1 MNPCF
6 VPQIIYVFLSLNDRS
21 VNLSREIKTAI
32 FALSGFGLFFI
43 GFNYLKSNDVFVRDN
58 IFFAVYDNAEGLMM
72 GTPVTIQGFQVG
84 TIDQV
89 SLLPGNKDVAVRFRV
104 EKEYEFS
111 KNSIAKVYEA
121 GLLGG
126 KSLAV
131 DPKFDGADIAKSGD
145 TLQSEIAAG
154 LTELVNQKLTP
165 LQEKIESMIMHADS
179 VLIAFKSVLDPNTQ
193 FQLKSSIENFNASIS
208 SFRSIGETIDTSL
221 SENGQLQQTFE
232 NLADLSADLSAVSYS
247 LKEANLDTTFEDLG
261 SAVGN
266 LSQIL
271 ESLEKGESS
280 LGKLITK
287 DDLHQSLEQTNAQI
301 QLLLEDMRL
310 NPKRYVHFSLFG
322 KKQVKYQPSDS
333 QTK

>member
-1 MNPCF
+1 M
-6 VPQIIYVFLSLNDRS
+6 
-21 VNLSREIKTAI
+21 NLSKEIKTAI
-32 FALSGFGLFFI
+32 FILSGFGLFFI

-58 IFFAVYDNAEGLMM
+58 IFYAVYDNAEGLMV

-89 SLLPGNKDVAVRFRV
+89 SLLPGNKDISVRFRV

-111 KNSIAKVYEA
+111 KNSIAKIYEA

-131 DPKFDGADIAKSGD
+131 DPNFDGADLAQSGD
-145 TLQSEIAAG
+145 TLQSAIAPG
-154 LTELVNQKLTP
+154 LSELVNDKLTP
-165 LQEKIESMIMHADS
+165 LQEKIESMITHADS
-179 VLIAFKSVLDPNTQ
+179 VLIAFNTVLDPDAQ
-193 FQLKSSIENFNASIS
+193 FQLKSSIENLNASIS
-208 SFRSIGETIDTSL
+208 NFRSIGETINNSL
-221 SENGQLQQTFE
+221 SENGQLHQTFD
-232 NLADLSADLSAVSYS
+232 NLADLSADLSVVSSS
-247 LKEANLDTTFEDLG
+247 LKKANLDDTFEDLG

-271 ESLEKGESS
+271 ERLEEGEGS

-322 KKQVKYQPSDS
+322 KKQVKYKPADLEAE
-333 QTK
+333 

>member
-1 MNPCF
+1 MNL
-6 VPQIIYVFLSLNDRS
+6 YK
-21 VNLSREIKTAI
+21 EIKIAI

-58 IFFAVYDNAEGLMM
+58 IFYAVYDNAEGLMV

-84 TIDQV
+84 TIDQI
-89 SLLPGNKDVAVRFRV
+89 SLLPGNKDIAVRFRV

-111 KNSIAKVYEA
+111 KNSIAKIYEA

-131 DPKFDGADIAKSGD
+131 DPKFDGADLAQSGD
-145 TLQSEIAAG
+145 TLQNAIAPG
-154 LTELVNQKLTP
+154 LSELVNDKLTP
-165 LQEKIESMIMHADS
+165 LQEKIESMITHADS
-179 VLIAFKSVLDPNTQ
+179 VLIAFNTVLDPDAQ
-193 FQLKSSIENFNASIS
+193 FQLKSAIENLNASIS
-208 SFRSIGETIDTSL
+208 NFRSIGETINNSL
-221 SENGQLQQTFE
+221 SENGQLHQTFV
-232 NLADLSADLSAVSYS
+232 NLADLSADLSVVSSS
-247 LKEANLDTTFEDLG
+247 LKDANLDDTFEDLG

-271 ESLEKGESS
+271 DRIEEGEGS

-287 DDLHQSLEQTNAQI
+287 DDLHLSLEQTNAQI
-301 QLLLEDMRL
+301 QLLLKDMRL

-322 KKQVKYQPSDS
+322 KKQVKYKPSDL
-333 QTK
+333 QNE

>member
-1 MNPCF
+1 M
-6 VPQIIYVFLSLNDRS
+6 
-21 VNLSREIKTAI
+21 NLSKEIKTAI

-58 IFFAVYDNAEGLMM
+58 IFYAVYDNAEGLMM

-84 TIDQV
+84 TVDQV
-89 SLLPGNKDVAVRFRV
+89 SLLPGNKNIIVRFRV
-104 EKEYEFS
+104 EKKYEFS
-111 KNSIAKVYEA
+111 RNSLARIYEA

-131 DPKFDGADIAKSGD
+131 DPQFDDAYFAQSGD
-145 TLQSEIAAG
+145 TLKSEIAPG
-154 LTELVNQKLTP
+154 LSELVNDKLSP
-165 LQEKIESMIMHADS
+165 LQEKIESMIMNADS
-179 VLIAFKSVLDPNTQ
+179 VLISFKNVLDPTSQ
-193 FQLKSSIENFNASIS
+193 LQLKSSIENLNTSIS
-208 SFRSIGETIDTSL
+208 KFSSISETIDNSL
-221 SENGQLQQTFE
+221 SENGILNQTFD
-232 NLADLSADLSAVSYS
+232 NLLDLSADLSVVSSS
-247 LKEANLDTTFEDLG
+247 LKEANLDETFQDLG

-271 ESLEKGESS
+271 ESLQKGESS

-287 DDLHQSLEQTNAQI
+287 DDLHQSLEETNAQI

-322 KKQVKYQPSDS
+322 KKKVKYKPSDS

>member
-1 MNPCF
+1 M
-6 VPQIIYVFLSLNDRS
+6 
-21 VNLSREIKTAI
+21 NLSKEIKTAI

-58 IFFAVYDNAEGLMM
+58 IFYAVYDNAEGLMA

-89 SLLPGNKDVAVRFRV
+89 SLLSGNIDIAVRFRV

-111 KNSIAKVYEA
+111 KNSIAKIYEA

-131 DPKFDGADIAKSGD
+131 DPKFDGADLAQSGD
-145 TLQSEIAAG
+145 TLQSAIAPG
-154 LTELVNQKLTP
+154 LSELVNDKLTP
-165 LQEKIESMIMHADS
+165 LQEKIESMITHADS
-179 VLIAFKSVLDPNTQ
+179 VLIAFTAVLNTDAQ
-193 FQLKSSIENFNASIS
+193 FQLKSSIENLNASIS
-208 SFRSIGETIDTSL
+208 NFRSISETIDNSL
-221 SENGQLQQTFE
+221 SENGKLNQTFD
-232 NLADLSADLSAVSYS
+232 NLADLSANLSVVSSS
-247 LKEANLDTTFEDLG
+247 LKEANLDDTFEDLG

-271 ESLEKGESS
+271 ERLEVGEGS
-280 LGKLITK
+280 LGKIITK
-287 DDLHQSLEQTNAQI
+287 DDLHQSLEQTNTQI
-301 QLLLEDMRL
+301 QLLVEDMRL

-322 KKQVKYQPSDS
+322 KKQVKYKSTDLQNE
-333 QTK
+333 

>member
-1 MNPCF
+1 M
-6 VPQIIYVFLSLNDRS
+6 
-21 VNLSREIKTAI
+21 NLSKEIKTAI

-58 IFFAVYDNAEGLMM
+58 IFYAVYDNAEGLMV

-84 TIDQV
+84 TVDQV
-89 SLLPGNKDVAVRFRV
+89 SLLPGNKDIIVRFRV
-104 EKEYEFS
+104 EKEYGFS
-111 KNSIAKVYEA
+111 KNSIAKIYEA

-131 DPKFDGADIAKSGD
+131 SPQFDGADLAQSGD
-145 TLQSEIAAG
+145 TLQSAIAPG
-154 LTELVNQKLTP
+154 LSELVNDKLTP
-165 LQEKIESMIMHADS
+165 LQEKIESMITHADS
-179 VLIAFKSVLDPNTQ
+179 VLIAFNTVLNPNTQ
-193 FQLKSSIENFNASIS
+193 LQLKSSIENLNASIFN
-208 SFRSIGETIDTSL
+208 FRSIGETINNSL
-221 SENGQLQQTFE
+221 SENGQLHQTFD
-232 NLADLSADLSAVSYS
+232 NLADLSADLSVVSSS
-247 LKEANLDTTFEDLG
+247 LKEANLDDTFEDLG

-271 ESLEKGESS
+271 DLMEEGEGS

-287 DDLHQSLEQTNAQI
+287 DDLHLSLEQTNSQI

-322 KKQVKYQPSDS
+322 KKQVKYKPSDS
-333 QTK
+333 QNE

>member
-1 MNPCF
+1 M
-6 VPQIIYVFLSLNDRS
+6 
-21 VNLSREIKTAI
+21 NLSKEIKTAL

-58 IFFAVYDNAEGLMM
+58 IFYAVYDNAEGLMV

-84 TIDQV
+84 TVDQV
-89 SLLPGNKDVAVRFRV
+89 SLLAGNKDIVVRFRV
-104 EKEYEFS
+104 EKEYGFS
-111 KNSIAKVYEA
+111 KNSIAKIYEA

-131 DPKFDGADIAKSGD
+131 APQFDGADLAQSGD
-145 TLQSEIAAG
+145 TLQSAIAPG
-154 LTELVNQKLTP
+154 FSELVNDKLTP
-165 LQEKIESMIMHADS
+165 LQEKIESMITHADS
-179 VLIAFKSVLDPNTQ
+179 VLIAFNTVLDPNTQ
-193 FQLKSSIENFNASIS
+193 LQLKSSIENLNASIS
-208 SFRSIGETIDTSL
+208 NFRSIGETINNSL
-221 SENGQLQQTFE
+221 SENGQLHQTFD
-232 NLADLSADLSAVSYS
+232 NLADLSADLSVVSSS
-247 LKEANLDTTFEDLG
+247 LKEANLDDTFEDLG

-271 ESLEKGESS
+271 DRLEEGEGS

-287 DDLHQSLEQTNAQI
+287 DDLHLSLEQTNAQI

-322 KKQVKYQPSDS
+322 KKQVKYKPSDS
-333 QTK
+333 QNE

>member
-1 MNPCF
+1 M
-6 VPQIIYVFLSLNDRS
+6 
-21 VNLSREIKTAI
+21 NLSKEIKTAI

-58 IFFAVYDNAEGLMM
+58 IFYAVYDNVEGLMV

-84 TIDQV
+84 TIDQI
-89 SLLPGNKDVAVRFRV
+89 SLLPGNKDIAVRFRI
-104 EKEYEFS
+104 EKEFEFS
-111 KNSIAKVYEA
+111 KNSIAKIYEA

-131 DPKFDGADIAKSGD
+131 DPKFDGADLAQSGD
-145 TLQSEIAAG
+145 TLQNAIAPG
-154 LTELVNQKLTP
+154 LSELVNDKLTP
-165 LQEKIESMIMHADS
+165 LQEKIESMITHADS
-179 VLIAFKSVLDPNTQ
+179 VLIAFNSVLDPDAQ
-193 FQLKSSIENFNASIS
+193 FQLKSAIENLNASIS
-208 SFRSIGETIDTSL
+208 NFRSIGETINNSL
-221 SENGQLQQTFE
+221 SENGQLHQTFV
-232 NLADLSADLSAVSYS
+232 NLADLSADLSVVSS
-247 LKEANLDTTFEDLG
+247 SMKEANLDDTFEDLG

-271 ESLEKGESS
+271 DRMEEGEGS

-287 DDLHQSLEQTNAQI
+287 DDLHLSLEQTNAQI

-322 KKQVKYQPSDS
+322 KKQVKYKPSDS
-333 QTK
+333 QNE

>member
-1 MNPCF
+1 M
-6 VPQIIYVFLSLNDRS
+6 
-21 VNLSREIKTAI
+21 NLSKEIKTAI

-58 IFFAVYDNAEGLMM
+58 IFYAVYDNAEGLMV

-84 TIDQV
+84 TVDQV
-89 SLLPGNKDVAVRFRV
+89 SLLPGNKDIIVRFRV
-104 EKEYEFS
+104 EKEYGFS
-111 KNSIAKVYEA
+111 KNSIAKIYEA

-131 DPKFDGADIAKSGD
+131 SPQFDGADLAQSGD
-145 TLQSEIAAG
+145 TLQSAIAPG
-154 LTELVNQKLTP
+154 LSELVNDKLTP
-165 LQEKIESMIMHADS
+165 LQEKIESMITHADS
-179 VLIAFKSVLDPNTQ
+179 VLIAFNTVLNPNTQ
-193 FQLKSSIENFNASIS
+193 LQLKSSIENLNASIFN
-208 SFRSIGETIDTSL
+208 FRSIGETINNSL
-221 SENGQLQQTFE
+221 SENGQLHQTFN
-232 NLADLSADLSAVSYS
+232 NLADLSADLSVVSSS
-247 LKEANLDTTFEDLG
+247 LKEANLDDTFEDLG

-271 ESLEKGESS
+271 DLMEEGEGS

-287 DDLHQSLEQTNAQI
+287 DDLHLSLEQTNTQI

-322 KKQVKYQPSDS
+322 KKQVKYKPSDS
-333 QTK
+333 QNE

>member
-1 MNPCF
+1 M
-6 VPQIIYVFLSLNDRS
+6 V
-21 VNLSREIKTAI
+21 
-32 FALSGFGLFFI
+32 
-43 GFNYLKSNDVFVRDN
+43 
-58 IFFAVYDNAEGLMM
+58 

-89 SLLPGNKDVAVRFRV
+89 SLLPGNKDISVRFRV

-111 KNSIAKVYEA
+111 KNSIAKIYEA

-131 DPKFDGADIAKSGD
+131 DPNFDGADLAQSGD
-145 TLQSEIAAG
+145 TLQSAIAPG
-154 LTELVNQKLTP
+154 LSELVNDKLTP
-165 LQEKIESMIMHADS
+165 LQEKIESMITHADS
-179 VLIAFKSVLDPNTQ
+179 VLIAFNTVLDPDAQ
-193 FQLKSSIENFNASIS
+193 FQLKSSIENLNASIS
-208 SFRSIGETIDTSL
+208 NFRSIGETINNSL
-221 SENGQLQQTFE
+221 SENGQLHQTFD
-232 NLADLSADLSAVSYS
+232 NLADLSADLSVVSSS
-247 LKEANLDTTFEDLG
+247 LKEANLDDTFEDLE

-271 ESLEKGESS
+271 ERLEEGEGS

-322 KKQVKYQPSDS
+322 KKQVKYKPADLEAE
-333 QTK
+333 